1 MGQLTKKLE
10 WLQKQV
16 KKDNNQILNHKN
28 KTIQEI
34 KQKLPVFEKKQLN
47 MPQFSEKYLKE
58 RAEENKPRI
67 MEGYLAS
74 LLNLSENLPFD
85 SVKAEMS
92 FTLKPNEYVKVLKEV
107 ERIKLGGEVE
117 PELIKIDPTFNVQV
131 GEVSMNFIM
140 EEKD

>member
-1 MGQLTKKLE
+1 ME

>member
-1 MGQLTKKLE
+1 ME

-92 FTLKPNEYVKVLKEV
+92 FTLIPNEYVKVLKEV

>member
-1 MGQLTKKLE
+1 
-10 WLQKQV
+10 V
-16 KKDNNQILNHKN
+16 KKDHNQIHNHKN

-74 LLNLSENLPFD
+74 LHYPRFIFFC
-85 SVKAEMS
+85 S
-92 FTLKPNEYVKVLKEV
+92 FL
-107 ERIKLGGEVE
+107 
-117 PELIKIDPTFNVQV
+117 
-131 GEVSMNFIM
+131 
-140 EEKD
+140 

>member
-1 MGQLTKKLE
+1 ME

-34 KQKLPVFEKKQLN
+34 KQKLPVLEKKQLN

-131 GEVSMNFIM
+131 GEISMNFIM

>member
-1 MGQLTKKLE
+1 ME

-92 FTLKPNEYVKVLKEV
+92 FTLKANEYVKVLKEV